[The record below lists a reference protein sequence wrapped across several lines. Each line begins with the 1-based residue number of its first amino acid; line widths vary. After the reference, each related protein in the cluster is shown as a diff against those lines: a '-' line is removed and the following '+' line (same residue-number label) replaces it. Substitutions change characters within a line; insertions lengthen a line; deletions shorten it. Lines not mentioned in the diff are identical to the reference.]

1 MAIFVGRIRP
11 PDERK
16 FKIGGN
22 MKKSRTEKIT
32 LWVFFGLFLIYS
44 LTLVFPF
51 FWLFNNSLKTH
62 QEFFAHVW
70 SLPEEWLFSNYKLAL
85 NRTVSGYNFIQI
97 IGNTLILTVALTFVG
112 VFFPVTSAYTC
123 SKYRFKTRGICMLM
137 SLIIIA
143 VPTIGGTAAAYK
155 LFKALNIY
163 DSYAAL
169 ILMGSGGFGFTFMM
183 MKATYDNIS
192 WTYAEAAFIDGA
204 SDFRVMWQI
213 MIPLSWPTIMML
225 IVMSCI
231 GTWNDY
237 FNVYMFAPSMPTI
250 GVGIKQLSDNLG
262 SADASYPQLFAL
274 MIISIIP
281 SVALYA
287 IFQKPIMESMCG
299 GGIKE

>member
-1 MAIFVGRIRP
+1 
-11 PDERK
+11 
-16 FKIGGN
+16 
-22 MKKSRTEKIT
+22 MKKSKTEKIT
-32 LWVFFGLFLIYS
+32 LWVFFGLFLLYS
-44 LTLVFPF
+44 MTLIFPF
-51 FWLFNNSLKTH
+51 LWLFNNSLKTH

-70 SLPEEWLFSNYKLAL
+70 SLPKDWLFSNYKLAL
-85 NRTVSGYNFIQI
+85 ERTVSGYNFFQI
-97 IGNTLILTVALTFVG
+97 IGNTLVLTVMLTAVG

-123 SKYRFKTRGICMLM
+123 SKYRFKARGLCMLM
-137 SLIIIA
+137 SLIMIA
-143 VPTIGGTAAAYK
+143 VPTVGGTAAAYK
-155 LFKALNIY
+155 LFKTLNIY

-169 ILMGSGGFGFTFMM
+169 VLMGSGGFGFTFMM
-183 MKATYDNIS
+183 MKSTYDNIS

-237 FNVYMFAPSMPTI
+237 FNVYMFAPSRPTI
-250 GVGIKQLSDNLG
+250 GVGIKQLSDNLS
-262 SADASYPQLFAL
+262 SADASYPHLFAL

-281 SVALYA
+281 AVALYA
-287 IFQKPIMESMCG
+287 LFQKPIMASMGG